1 MIDVSLLTH
10 FTPCL
15 TVLVLDVDVF
25 GCVCFW
31 LDFKRPVK
39 DMLPFK
45 FVCNSI
51 VHFRYTKNVIEEFL
65 ATSSGCMC
73 WFIEN
78 FNPKLKFC
86 ASMLKLLVV
95 LVGN

>member
-1 MIDVSLLTH
+1 MLNSTI
-10 FTPCL
+10 
-15 TVLVLDVDVF
+15 VLDVDVF

-78 FNPKLKFC
+78 FNPKLKFVQVC
-86 ASMLKLLVV
+86 
-95 LVGN
+95 

>member
-1 MIDVSLLTH
+1 MFNSTI
-10 FTPCL
+10 
-15 TVLVLDVDVF
+15 VLDVDVF

-31 LDFKRPVK
+31 LDFKRSVK

-65 ATSSGCMC
+65 AASSGCMC

-86 ASMLKLLVV
+86 ASMLNFWLSWLATEW
-95 LVGN
+95 GWYPAAD